1 MFVICVTCQLCVMCY
16 VLDIEGGGGAA
27 LVIHLVNEDEEGA
40 PLGEG
45 AVNHQ
50 LLAIT
55 ENINLVR
62 VNIVE
67 LEAANVGGEG
77 GLIGLERATSER

>member
-1 MFVICVTCQLCVMCY
+1 M
-16 VLDIEGGGGAA
+16 
-27 LVIHLVNEDEEGA
+27 IHLVNEDEEGA
-40 PLGEG
+40 PVGEG
-45 AVNHQ
+45 VVHYQ

-67 LEAANVGGEG
+67 LEAE
-77 GLIGLERATSER
+77 T

>member
-1 MFVICVTCQLCVMCY
+1 MIQ
-16 VLDIEGGGGAA
+16 
-27 LVIHLVNEDEEGA
+27 HLVNEDEEGA

-45 AVNHQ
+45 AVNYQ

-62 VNIVE
+62 VNTVE
-67 LEAANVGGEG
+67 LEAATVGEWVGG
-77 GLIGLERATSER
+77 GLMGLERATSEC

>member
-1 MFVICVTCQLCVMCY
+1 M
-16 VLDIEGGGGAA
+16 
-27 LVIHLVNEDEEGA
+27 IHLVNEDEERA

-45 AVNHQ
+45 AVNYQ
-50 LLAIT
+50 LLALN

-67 LEAANVGGEG
+67 IEAATVGGWWG
-77 GLIGLERATSER
+77 GAG

>member
-1 MFVICVTCQLCVMCY
+1 M
-16 VLDIEGGGGAA
+16 
-27 LVIHLVNEDEEGA
+27 IHLVNEDEEGA

-55 ENINLVR
+55 ENINLAR

>member
-1 MFVICVTCQLCVMCY
+1 M
-16 VLDIEGGGGAA
+16 
-27 LVIHLVNEDEEGA
+27 IHLVNEDEEGA

-55 ENINLVR
+55 ENINLIR
-62 VNIVE
+62 VYIVGS
-67 LEAANVGGEG
+67 NGG
-77 GLIGLERATSER
+77 GLMGLERATSEC

>member
-1 MFVICVTCQLCVMCY
+1 M
-16 VLDIEGGGGAA
+16 
-27 LVIHLVNEDEEGA
+27 VIHLVNEDEEGA

-45 AVNHQ
+45 VVNYQ

-67 LEAANVGGEG
+67 LEAATVGGRRWG
-77 GLIGLERATSER
+77 

>member
-1 MFVICVTCQLCVMCY
+1 M
-16 VLDIEGGGGAA
+16 
-27 LVIHLVNEDEEGA
+27 IHLVNEDEEGA
-40 PLGEG
+40 PVGEG
-45 AVNHQ
+45 AVHYQ

-67 LEAANVGGEG
+67 LEAANVGGG
-77 GLIGLERATSER
+77 GGADRVRKSDLRALEMCWCKCELSHPCHI

>member
-1 MFVICVTCQLCVMCY
+1 M
-16 VLDIEGGGGAA
+16 
-27 LVIHLVNEDEEGA
+27 IHLVNEDEEGA

-45 AVNHQ
+45 AVNYQ

-67 LEAANVGGEG
+67 IEAATVWGGG
-77 GLIGLERATSER
+77 G

>member
-1 MFVICVTCQLCVMCY
+1 MIQ
-16 VLDIEGGGGAA
+16 
-27 LVIHLVNEDEEGA
+27 HLVNEDEEGA

-45 AVNHQ
+45 AVNYQ

-62 VNIVE
+62 VNTVE
-67 LEAANVGGEG
+67 LEAATVGGG
-77 GLIGLERATSER
+77 ADRVRKSDLRVLEMCWCKCELSHLCHI